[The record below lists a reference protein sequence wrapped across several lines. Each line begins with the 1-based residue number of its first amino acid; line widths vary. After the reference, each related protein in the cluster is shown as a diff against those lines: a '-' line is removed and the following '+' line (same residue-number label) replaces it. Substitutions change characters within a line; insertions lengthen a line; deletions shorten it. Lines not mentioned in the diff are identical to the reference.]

1 MLFFSFLPHRLIVFP
16 FRRVRFFTLAP
27 ARLLTRVNFFR
38 SAFLFD
44 CLTGRRL
51 QAAKKDAVQPFACQI
66 VFHFSFA
73 FRSDP
78 FSPLAPSGQVFEVL
92 YCLES
97 MEIIKNWMQKDAVK
111 RGRKLISPFFAIF
124 PAHSIRKLC
133 PHVPYAREIRKFSNQ
148 MTLPCMWLFH
158 LQLQMMT

>member
-16 FRRVRFFTLAP
+16 FRRVRFFHFSS
-27 ARLLTRVNFFR
+27 RLLTRVNFFR

-111 RGRKLISPFFAIF
+111 RGRKLISLSFHLPGTFDPKTSPARSVRPRNKEIF
-124 PAHSIRKLC
+124 QADDS
-133 PHVPYAREIRKFSNQ
+133 
-148 MTLPCMWLFH
+148 LPCMWLFH